1 MRTSQRISF
10 ISLLFIGTLLF
21 TACPQRESIS
31 KIMADPGRYRNKEV
45 SIVGRVTD
53 SYGVLGQG
61 TYEIDDGTGRLW
73 VATRRGVPSRGAH
86 VGVKGRILSGGNFGG
101 RNFGTILEE
110 SGRQAKD

>member
-1 MRTSQRISF
+1 MRTNHRISL
-10 ISLLFIGTLLF
+10 SLLLLIGTLLF

-61 TYEIDDGTGRLW
+61 TYEIDDGTGRMW
-73 VATRRGVPSRGAH
+73 VATRRGVPSRGSH
-86 VGVKGRILSGGNFGG
+86 VGAKGRILSGGNFGG

-110 SGRQAKD
+110 SDRRAKD

>member
-1 MRTSQRISF
+1 MRTNHRTSL
-10 ISLLFIGTLLF
+10 SLLLLIGTLLF

-45 SIVGRVTD
+45 SIVGTVTD

-61 TYEIDDGTGRLW
+61 TYEIDDGTGRMW
-73 VATRRGVPSRGAH
+73 VATRRGVPSRGSH
-86 VGVKGRILSGGNFGG
+86 VGAKGRILSGGSFGG

-110 SGRQAKD
+110 SDRRAKD

>member
-73 VATRRGVPSRGAH
+73 VATRRGVPSRGSH
-86 VGVKGRILSGGNFGG
+86 VGARGRILSGGSFGG
-101 RNFGTILEE
+101 RSFSTILEE
-110 SGRQAKD
+110 SDRRAKD